1 MCLPNMCV
9 DARSR
14 RLFRAALGAAQLR
27 EVLLVW
33 PDRHDFFVSGGVM
46 LQPEI
51 IHIGA
56 SNNIVTASV
65 VTVLLAL
72 HALAASGLLL
82 GLWPRSCAII
92 SFDFTGSLR
101 WISKSELAWR
111 HESQRA

>member
-1 MCLPNMCV
+1 MCV

-51 IHIGA
+51 LY
-56 SNNIVTASV
+56 TSV
-65 VTVLLAL
+65 NKAY
-72 HALAASGLLL
+72 S
-82 GLWPRSCAII
+82 
-92 SFDFTGSLR
+92 
-101 WISKSELAWR
+101 
-111 HESQRA
+111 